1 MRIKTFCGGA
11 FRNCAQAIEPDPG
24 AMVSTTVIV
33 VFGAGNISLGLSLYG
48 ISSPGA
54 SYTHPSAT
62 DPCRQTMLIA
72 AFR

>member
-1 MRIKTFCGGA
+1 MRIKTFGGGA
-11 FRNCAQAIEPDPG
+11 FRNCAQAIEPNPG

-54 SYTHPSAT
+54 NY
-62 DPCRQTMLIA
+62 
-72 AFR
+72 